1 MSKELEL
8 STQYKKSSDIV
19 AIKDLMNKLNES
31 LMINTKKLNLFEE
44 DFFQRKNKINKIKN
58 TIKEYNLRIEQLNNQ
73 KKQCFS
79 QINRITREMAGDKPA
94 SKDDIKVDLIEFEGN
109 LTNAEKIRAFQ
120 KKAKEI
126 QSEIKDLESKR
137 NQTQLKLEDL
147 LPLFEIF
154 EKDHQSLLNIIS
166 SDKKRIDELEVELRN
181 KVKEDI
187 NIEIENIDHIILNS
201 LRSSKE
207 IKSDLEKIENELNK
221 QTLSDNYFNPQ
232 NPYDLSTVIN
242 NLTKLYEYITKNE
255 SKIIISNSEKGVT
268 DCLKQ
273 FKELETSLSNI
284 ESVINNFLK
293 EINVNSQFRIVLSED
308 QRNLFINILF
318 NRREKPKAR
327 FEELTTPEK
336 IFFIIVFYL
345 SMKLHTN
352 KTNIIFSNM
361 SLLNQYN
368 KAGSIFRTIKKIL
381 PLFEGNNNLFRFKL
395 IFILPNLE
403 LKKTIKNLKIITM
416 QES

>member
-31 LMINTKKLNLFEE
+31 LIINTKKLNLFEE

-181 KVKEDI
+181 KLKEDI
-187 NIEIENIDHIILNS
+187 NTEIENIDQIILNS

-284 ESVINNFLK
+284 ESIINNFLK
-293 EINVNSQFRIVLSED
+293 EINVDSQFRIVLSED